1 MSCTPECASSTRR
14 CRRRVIRSEHGA
26 LKVLEGVKSHQILHK
41 VVTFLRSESPRLQEV
56 LCIIRERRKTMPRH
70 HTPPQKPRTPP
81 ELELKNNFTVTAA
94 CVVCTFYSHSSFV
107 PHFHH
112 TFAGSKGYL
121 SLVPQIDPLVT
132 QPVITITEK
141 APTRT
146 FSWLKAPTSA
156 FTFNTQVKHYAKRT

>member
-14 CRRRVIRSEHGA
+14 CRRRVIRSELGV

-81 ELELKNNFTVTAA
+81 ELELKSGLSVTPV
-94 CVVCTFYSHSSFV
+94 CVVCGLYFLLSFIICTTFPSHFCRI
-107 PHFHH
+107 
-112 TFAGSKGYL
+112 KR
-121 SLVPQIDPLVT
+121 ILVT
-132 QPVITITEK
+132 
-141 APTRT
+141 
-146 FSWLKAPTSA
+146 SA
-156 FTFNTQVKHYAKRT
+156 ANRSIGSTTGYHNHREGLY

>member
-14 CRRRVIRSEHGA
+14 CRRRVIRSEHG
-26 LKVLEGVKSHQILHK
+26 LKVLEGGKSYQLLPK

-81 ELELKNNFTVTAA
+81 ELELKSNFSVAPA
-94 CVVCTFYSHSSFV
+94 SVVCTFHPHSSFV

-121 SLVPQIDPLVT
+121 SPAEIVYLHLHFMFQEGRN
-132 QPVITITEK
+132 ITLHQSKWKYLFREGKLWFIH
-141 APTRT
+141 
-146 FSWLKAPTSA
+146 SV
-156 FTFNTQVKHYAKRT
+156 NNQY